1 MDSICTL
8 HGVKALK
15 HKKSQEA
22 WNFYV
27 SLKYGVPPSG
37 VELAAR
43 KLHRGVVMKLLFMG
57 VQKPEELCV
66 VSKLHE
72 IEKVLVSMGVGELE
86 FCNPYL
92 VRLADFVK
100 ENYGKEVED
109 VTAAIRTLI
118 NIGVIKR
125 EEGKLK
131 WKEYKVMSS
140 GNINDR

>member
-1 MDSICTL
+1 
-8 HGVKALK
+8 
-15 HKKSQEA
+15 
-22 WNFYV
+22 
-27 SLKYGVPPSG
+27 
-37 VELAAR
+37 
-43 KLHRGVVMKLLFMG
+43 
-57 VQKPEELCV
+57 
-66 VSKLHE
+66 
-72 IEKVLVSMGVGELE
+72 